1 MPVRPLTQPVRLA
14 SAAAVALAIG
24 TTAAAHLRFLAL
36 DGRPPRDL
44 CNCQRALPEVARSL
58 ETSLPAGL
66 QDAAGVLLTPTG
78 WYSMLRLGAV
88 ELVGRAPE
96 TLQAF
101 DLFGVLG
108 VILGTAWLAWRL
120 VGPGAAGPAALLVAS
135 MPALVVEGRQGWI
148 HIPEAALVLAAMA
161 AWTADPGLDRRR
173 TVASMGILGG
183 LAILLRPSGLV
194 WVATLLPLLW
204 RRPVRRVAVVLGL
217 WGIAAIVPLL
227 ALPEYLAAK
236 AEARDRYATVIPD
249 LWPQFLVLLGPGAST
264 VVLVGLGIAALRRP
278 AGLRI
283 PAAWTAIALLLAV
296 VFRAGLDNHTLLLAG
311 LAILAGAGLA
321 WFPRLGVGVA
331 GLVFVFQ
338 TGPQWLPPPAQ
349 DSIWWRTP
357 GAWRIQVAPS
367 ILNYYVPFPRYGVA
381 EVRGLLDAICGDKPC
396 TVVAD
401 QGLYLPYGEEPG
413 LYELFAA
420 GEARPKLRAVHDL
433 TAEKAPRV
441 DALVEFDCPDQDRA
455 WQVRW
460 PEAKATRD
468 ALIRRQH
475 LEVVWGTEAGPGC
488 MVRWR
493 TPDRFVAHP
502 ERLPPER

>member
-1 MPVRPLTQPVRLA
+1 MILA
-14 SAAAVALAIG
+14 LIA
-24 TTAAAHLRFLAL
+24 TFTAHLRFLAL
-36 DGRPPRDL
+36 DDRPPRDL

-58 ETSLPAGL
+58 ATSVPAGL
-66 QDAAGVLLTPTG
+66 HDAAGVLLTPTG
-78 WYSMLRLGAV
+78 WYSMLRVAAV
-88 ELVGRAPE
+88 ELVGRHPE

-101 DLFGVLG
+101 DLLG
-108 VILGTAWLAWRL
+108 VVGVVAGVAWIAWR
-120 VGPGAAGPAALLVAS
+120 VGGPGAAGAAALLVAS

-161 AWTADPGLDRRR
+161 IGSGDPALDRRR
-173 TVASMGILGG
+173 TVAGMGVLGA

-194 WVATLLPLLW
+194 WVVTLLPLLW
-204 RRPVRRVAVVLGL
+204 RRPIRRVAGVLGM

-249 LWPQFLVLLGPGAST
+249 LWPQLLVLLGPAAALL
-264 VVLVGLGIAALRRP
+264 VLVGLVLVMVRRP

-283 PAAWTAIALLLAV
+283 PASWVVVALLLAV

-321 WFPRLGVGVA
+321 RLPWA
-331 GLVFVFQ
+331 GLALATLVFTFQ
-338 TGPQWLPPPAQ
+338 SGPQWAPLPAQ

-381 EVRGLLDAICGDKPC
+381 QVRGLLDAICGDKRC

-420 GEARPKLRAVHDL
+420 GESRPKLEAVHDL
-433 TAEKAPRV
+433 TPDKAPRI
-441 DALVEFDCPDQDRA
+441 DALVEFDCPQQDGA
-455 WQVRW
+455 WQIRW
-460 PEAKATRD
+460 PEAKPTRE

-493 TPDRFVAHP
+493 TPERFVAHP